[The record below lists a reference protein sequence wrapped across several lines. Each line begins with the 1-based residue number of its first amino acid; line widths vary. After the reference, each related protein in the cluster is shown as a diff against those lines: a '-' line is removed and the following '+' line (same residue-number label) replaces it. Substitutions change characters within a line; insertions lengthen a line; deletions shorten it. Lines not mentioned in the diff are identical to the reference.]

1 MIESGWKSL
10 PPDTAAFC
18 PVIWPLSRSSGPGM
32 QRPKASTWYWSYH
45 PGRLP
50 KPEVTCV
57 VLVPKLVFFRDQTWW
72 SFHGGEWNPTITV
85 LQCYT
90 RAWWTSGSS
99 PPLGE
104 SSSSLRE
111 MRKLSPTCDNNDR
124 YGIIMIVPKNCPIIL
139 IDDYHWLSLYLSLY
153 QKHHPSQLGFDV
165 RRTADRKHDFF
176 GLTWKNHHIR
186 VLFLGRT
193 RQDRQMCG
201 IWVGSTDV
209 DRKPEVK
216 QRKDVDQQQCSSQWS
231 LVQWQPQIDKP
242 WSTNYVW
249 EVLPNTHNLLKWYPQ
264 KKLGPK

>member
-45 PGRLP
+45 PGHLP
-50 KPEVTCV
+50 KPGVTCV

-90 RAWWTSGSS
+90 RARWTSGSS

-111 MRKLSPTCDNNDR
+111 MRKLSPTCDHNDR
-124 YGIIMIVPKNCPIIL
+124 YNYDSPKQL
-139 IDDYHWLSLYLSLY
+139 SYHINRWLSLYLSLY
-153 QKHHPSQLGFDV
+153 QKHHPSQLG
-165 RRTADRKHDFF
+165 
-176 GLTWKNHHIR
+176 
-186 VLFLGRT
+186 
-193 RQDRQMCG
+193 
-201 IWVGSTDV
+201 
-209 DRKPEVK
+209 
-216 QRKDVDQQQCSSQWS
+216 
-231 LVQWQPQIDKP
+231 
-242 WSTNYVW
+242 
-249 EVLPNTHNLLKWYPQ
+249 
-264 KKLGPK
+264 